1 MFDCENCHLEFE
13 NRATLLRH
21 ISHKKACKSY
31 YGEYHLND
39 MRIEGRLESKK
50 KWWKENGK
58 KVKNSYQ
65 QNKTRIKDAKKEKYV
80 CEKQRRC
87 TDEGKA
93 FVKFYEFVYMERKAE
108 ALQKL
113 DESRFAYDKVQKQAE
128 EKAIDLVFTSR
139 SDSFTRFFVQNVPD
153 GYSQFDEDCPIE
165 EEVEKAMKESLQYN
179 FDQQI
184 KKDMEKW
191 IDSVSLQISRKCRDQ
206 GENSAF
212 NNYFKE
218 FCFSIFPSIQE
229 KSLDFAFSSFEK
241 DCEELNICEE
251 KVEKYLEDRYYESIE
266 ELSEKAT
273 FDPHYD
279 IGYKLHRKLDSR
291 IAKQVRYMKA
301 FEGCREI
308 VEYGGKLI
316 EKTIYLRTQ

>member
-1 MFDCENCHLEFE
+1 MITVEEASKIVLEH
-13 NRATLLRH
+13 RLT
-21 ISHKKACKSY
+21 IS
-31 YGEYHLND
+31 
-39 MRIEGRLESKK
+39 
-50 KWWKENGK
+50 
-58 KVKNSYQ
+58 
-65 QNKTRIKDAKKEKYV
+65 T
-80 CEKQRRC
+80 
-87 TDEGKA
+87 
-93 FVKFYEFVYMERKAE
+93 
-108 ALQKL
+108 
-113 DESRFAYDKVQKQAE
+113 
-128 EKAIDLVFTSR
+128 
-139 SDSFTRFFVQNVPD
+139 
-153 GYSQFDEDCPIE
+153 EDCPIE

-212 NNYFKE
+212 NNFFKE
-218 FCFSIFPSIQE
+218 FCFTIFPTIQE
-229 KSLDFAFSSFEK
+229 KSLDFAFSNFEK
-241 DCEELNICEE
+241 DCDELNICEE

-279 IGYKLHRKLDSR
+279 IGYKLHSKLDSR